1 MSELGNR
8 GEYIGGSDL
17 AGLMGIS
24 PWNTPRAVLKEK
36 ILGVSREFSSAAT
49 EYGKENEKILLDGD
63 QMTVGY
69 RTLDDESMTVDDF
82 GFPLILHFDRVAKAG
97 AESDGEIFPV
107 ECKTSSTA
115 FNGILPIYYL
125 PQVQAYIFGLSKK
138 YGNKVK
144 RARIVFGLRTD
155 DCQTNEGFW
164 VERDD
169 KYWTETVAPVISDAV
184 SKIKTGRERL
194 ATGEDIDEILDDLCG
209 KSSYEVAE
217 LMGTDVAA
225 QAAALFKMAEDA
237 EAGIKAF
244 KDSLKKI
251 MKDKQIKKAT
261 FGNYTVSLSED
272 TVRKSF
278 DEEQFAKKFPQAFD
292 DYKIAKETC
301 VKESKVSGAL
311 RITKKGE

>member
-1 MSELGNR
+1 MSGLGNR

-69 RTLDDESMTVDDF
+69 TTLDDESMTIAGF
-82 GFPLILHFDRVAKAG
+82 GFPLILHFDRV

-115 FNGILPIYYL
+115 FNGVLPEYYR
-125 PQVQAYIFGLSKK
+125 PQVQAYIFGLAQK
-138 YGNKVK
+138 YGDRVK

-164 VERDD
+164 VDRDEA
-169 KYWTETVAPVISDAV
+169 YWNESVAPIIHDAV
-184 SKIKTGRERL
+184 SKIKAGRERL
-194 ATGEDIDEILDDLCG
+194 AAGEDIDEILDDLCG
-209 KSSYEVAE
+209 KSSYDVAE
-217 LMGTDVAA
+217 LMGTDVATK
-225 QAAALFKMAEDA
+225 AAALFKMAEDA

-251 MKDKQIKKAT
+251 MKEKNIKKAT

-278 DEEQFAKKFPQAFD
+278 DEEAFAKKFPQAFG